1 MLRLTLAQ
9 ARAHFGRYLAA
20 MLAVLIAVAFVVATL
35 VLSSTATAGV
45 TNSLA
50 GQYRST
56 DYVVSDLGDG
66 LQAQRAADAVRS
78 VPGVRAVTTDVSTPV
93 KVTAAG
99 SGKSFGAATSLAADA
114 DLRWQKL
121 ADGRFPSAAGEIA
134 VGSNSDLPIGTRV
147 AVTALGE
154 TTGPDAGEATVVGTV
169 DLDGTAQ
176 RMDGISVFA
185 TAADIEAWTDGQASR
200 EMRVAGGDREAV
212 AGALAPGA
220 AVITGAE
227 KAKEVSARF
236 LGGSD
241 MLRNVLLAFGA
252 LAVVVSGLVIANT
265 FAVLLA
271 ARTQEL
277 ALLRCVGATSDQIRR
292 SVRIESL
299 VVGLVASVAGLAA
312 GVGLAWAVTEVA
324 GALDVPIP
332 LDHLSV
338 SPVALAVGLL
348 VGVVVTYL
356 AAVAP
361 ARAATAVSPLA
372 ALTPAEAK
380 PEPVRSSRLRR
391 IIGVTGLI
399 VGAAVLTA
407 GVLGKQVLVAA
418 GGALVCFVA
427 VVLLCRYI
435 IPPAVAAF
443 GKGLGRV
450 SGPLGELAAGNAG
463 RNPRRTTATATALL
477 IGVCVTATMIVGIAT
492 VKASAPGALDEQF
505 PIDVSVAGDPG
516 SALPATLGERIGEVD
531 RVTAVAAL
539 SSGEVSTAAGKE
551 LTVTGVDP
559 AEAAMALRVSITLPK
574 PGQIAVSPK
583 QLDELGVRAGEP
595 IDVRGAG
602 TTRSLTVVE
611 GTEGPPPLMVRG
623 DLAAVTANPAVDS
636 LWVRF
641 ADGLT
646 DDEIATVQKE
656 VTSLATDSVPTAE
669 IGGAVS
675 MRAALN
681 SVLDTM
687 LMIVVGLLSVA
698 ILIAVIGVGNTMALS
713 VIERRR
719 ESGLLRSIGV
729 TRAGLRTLLI
739 YEAVLVSVVASVLGV
754 VLGLAFG
761 LAGTASVFGVDD
773 LVLPS
778 LPWLALAATV
788 LVGGIAGVIAA
799 LLPARSAAK
808 VPPVE
813 AMAA

>member
-1 MLRLTLAQ
+1 MLSLTLAQ

-56 DYVVSDLGDG
+56 DFVVSDLGDG

-200 EMRVAGGDREAV
+200 EMRVAGGDRETV

-220 AVITGAE
+220 TVITGDE
-227 KAKEVSARF
+227 KANEVSARF

-299 VVGLVASVAGLAA
+299 VVGLVASVAGLAT

-332 LDHLSV
+332 LDNLSV

-399 VGAAVLTA
+399 GGAAVLTA

-435 IPPAVAAF
+435 IPPTVAAF

-492 VKASAPGALDEQF
+492 VKASAPSALDEQF
-505 PIDVSVAGDPG
+505 PIDVSVAGEPG

-539 SSGEVSTAAGKE
+539 SSGEVSTVAGEE

-559 AEAAMALRVSITLPK
+559 TEAAAALRVSITLPK

-583 QLDELGVRAGEP
+583 QLDELGVRAGEA
-595 IDVRGAG
+595 IDLRGAG
-602 TTRSLTVVE
+602 AARNLTAVAGVE
-611 GTEGPPPLMVRG
+611 GQPPLMVRG

-646 DDEIATVQKE
+646 DDEITTVQKE
-656 VTSLATDSVPTAE
+656 VTSLAADSVPTAE
-669 IGGAVS
+669 IGGAVA

-754 VLGLAFG
+754 VLGLVFG

>member
-56 DYVVSDLGDG
+56 DFVVSDLGDG

-93 KVTAAG
+93 KVTAPG
-99 SGKSFGAATSLAADA
+99 SDKSFGAATSLAADA

-121 ADGRFPSAAGEIA
+121 ADGRFPSAPGEIV

-147 AVTALGE
+147 AVTAMGE
-154 TTGPDAGEATVVGTV
+154 STGPDAGEATVVGTV

-176 RMDGISVFA
+176 RMDGVSVYA
-185 TAADIEAWTDGQASR
+185 TAADIEAWTDGQAAR
-200 EMRVAGGDREAV
+200 ELRVAGGDRDAV
-212 AGALAPGA
+212 AAAVQPGA
-220 AVITGAE
+220 TVITGAE
-227 KAKEVSARF
+227 KADEVSARF
-236 LGGSD
+236 LGSSD

-299 VVGLVASVAGLAA
+299 VVGLVASLAGLAT
-312 GVGLAWAVTEVA
+312 GVALAAAVTQVA

-332 LDHLSV
+332 LDDLAV
-338 SPVALAVGLL
+338 SPGALAVGLL

-361 ARAATAVSPLA
+361 ARSATAVSPLA

-380 PEPVRSSRLRR
+380 SEPMGASRLRR
-391 IIGVTGLI
+391 FVGVAGL
-399 VGAAVLTA
+399 VGGGAILTA
-407 GVLGKQVLVAA
+407 GVMGKQVLAAA
-418 GGALVCFVA
+418 GGALVFFVA

-435 IPPAVAAF
+435 VPPAVAAF
-443 GKGLGRV
+443 GKVLGRV

-492 VKASAPGALDEQF
+492 VKASAPSALDEQF
-505 PIDVSVAGDPG
+505 PIDISVSGEAG

-539 SSGEVSTAAGKE
+539 SSGDVTTGSGQE
-551 LTVTGVDP
+551 LTVIGVDP
-559 AEAAMALRVSITLPK
+559 ADAAAALRVSITLPR
-574 PGQIAVSPK
+574 PGQIAVSPD
-583 QLDELGVRAGEP
+583 QLEELGARAGESV
-595 IDVRGAG
+595 DVRGDG
-602 TTRSLTVVE
+602 TARSLTAVAGVD
-611 GTEGPPPLMVRG
+611 GQPPLMVRA
-623 DLAAVTANPAVDS
+623 DLAAVTANAASDA

-641 ADGLT
+641 ADDLT
-646 DDEIATVQKE
+646 DDEIATVQRE
-656 VTSLATDSVPTAE
+656 VTALATDSVPTAE
-669 IGGAVS
+669 IGGAVA

-729 TRAGLRTLLI
+729 TRAGLRTMLI

-778 LPWLALAATV
+778 LPWPELAATV

-799 LLPARSAAK
+799 LLPARSAAR
-808 VPPVE
+808 VTPVE

>member
-56 DYVVSDLGDG
+56 DFVVSDLGDG

-78 VPGVRAVTTDVSTPV
+78 APGVRAVTTDVSTPV

-99 SGKSFGAATSLAADA
+99 SDKSFGTATSLAADA
-114 DLRWQKL
+114 GLRWQKL
-121 ADGRFPSAAGEIA
+121 SDGRFPSAAGEIA

-147 AVTALGE
+147 SVTALGE
-154 TTGPDAGEATVVGTV
+154 STGQEAGEATVVGTV

-176 RMDGISVFA
+176 RMGGISVFG
-185 TAADIEAWTDGQASR
+185 TAADIEAWTDGQAAR

-212 AGALAPGA
+212 AAALPPGA

-227 KAKEVSARF
+227 KAQEISASF
-236 LGGSD
+236 LGSSD

-299 VVGLVASVAGLAA
+299 VVGLLASLAGLAA
-312 GVGLAWAVTEVA
+312 GVALAAAVTEVA
-324 GALDVPIP
+324 GAFDVPIP
-332 LDHLSV
+332 LDNLSV
-338 SPVALAVGLL
+338 SPGALAVGLL

-372 ALTPAEAK
+372 ALAPAEAK
-380 PEPVRSSRLRR
+380 PEPVKASRVRR
-391 IIGVTGLI
+391 FVGVMGLI
-399 VGAAVLTA
+399 GGGAVLTA
-407 GVLGKQVLVAA
+407 GVLGKQVLLAA

-427 VVLLCRYI
+427 VILLCRYI

-443 GKGLGRV
+443 GRALGRV

-477 IGVCVTATMIVGIAT
+477 IGVTVTATMIVGIAT
-492 VKASAPGALDEQF
+492 VKASAPSALDEQF
-505 PIDVSVAGDPG
+505 PVDISVDGASG
-516 SALPATLGERIGEVD
+516 SALPMTMGDRIGDID
-531 RVTAVAAL
+531 RVTAVAEL
-539 SSGEVSTAAGKE
+539 SRGEVSTASGKE
-551 LTVTGVDP
+551 LTVTGLDP
-559 AEAAMALRVSITLPK
+559 AEAAAALRVPITLPRS
-574 PGQIAVSPK
+574 GQIVVPPE
-583 QLDELGVRAGEP
+583 LLEELGARAGES

-602 TTRSLTVVE
+602 TTKSLTAVE
-611 GTEGPPPLMVRG
+611 GTDGPPPLMVRE
-623 DLAAVTANPAVDS
+623 DLAAVTANPAADS
-636 LWVRF
+636 LWIRI

-646 DDEIATVQKE
+646 DDQIATAQRE
-656 VTSLATDSVPTAE
+656 VTALATDIVPAAE

-778 LPWLALAATV
+778 LPWPELVATV

-808 VPPVE
+808 VTPVE

>member
-56 DYVVSDLGDG
+56 DLVVSDLGDG
-66 LQAQRAADAVRS
+66 TQAQRAADAIRA
-78 VPGVRAVTTDVSTPV
+78 VPGIRAVTTDVSTPV

-99 SGKSFGAATSLAADA
+99 SGKSFGTATSLAADA
-114 DLRWQKL
+114 DLRWQTL
-121 ADGRFPSAAGEIA
+121 AEGRLPSAAGEIA
-134 VGSNSDLPIGTRV
+134 VGSNADLPIGTRV

-154 TTGPDAGEATVVGTV
+154 STGSEAADAVVVGKV
-169 DLDGTAQ
+169 DLDGSAQ

-185 TAADIEAWTDGQASR
+185 AAADIEGWSGGQAAR
-200 EMRVAGGDREAV
+200 EMRIAGGDRAAV
-212 AGALAPGA
+212 AGALPPGA
-220 AVITGAE
+220 TVITGAE
-227 KAKEVSARF
+227 KAEDVSASF
-236 LGGSD
+236 LGSSD

-277 ALLRCVGATSDQIRR
+277 ALLRCVGATSDQVRR

-299 VVGLVASVAGLAA
+299 VVGLVASAAGLVAGVAMAA
-312 GVGLAWAVTEVA
+312 AVTEVA

-338 SPVALAVGLL
+338 PPSALAIGML

-361 ARAATAVSPLA
+361 ARAATGVSPLA
-372 ALTPAEAK
+372 AMTPAEAK
-380 PEPVRSSRLRR
+380 PEPAGASRLRR
-391 IIGVTGLI
+391 LAGVTGLI
-399 VGAAVLTA
+399 GGTAVLVV
-407 GVLGKQVLVAA
+407 GVLGTQVLVAA
-418 GGALVCFVA
+418 AGALVCFVA
-427 VVLLCRYI
+427 VILLCRYVV
-435 IPPAVAAF
+435 PAAVAVCGRA
-443 GKGLGRV
+443 LGRA

-477 IGVCVTATMIVGIAT
+477 IGVTVTATMIVGIAT

-505 PIDVSVAGDPG
+505 PVDVSVAGDQG
-516 SALPATLGERIGEVD
+516 SALPATMGERIDDVD

-539 SSGEVSTAAGKE
+539 SRGEVSTPSGRD

-559 AEAAMALRVSITLPK
+559 AEAAAALRVSITLPK
-574 PGQIAVSPK
+574 SGQIVLPPE
-583 QLDELGVRAGEP
+583 LLEELGARAGEP
-595 IDVRGAG
+595 IDIRGVGAA
-602 TTRSLTVVE
+602 RSLTVVA
-611 GTEGPPPLMVRG
+611 GSEGPPPLMVRE
-623 DLAAVTANPAVDS
+623 DLASVTANPALDS
-636 LWVRF
+636 LWIRF
-641 ADGLT
+641 ADDLT
-646 DDEIATVQKE
+646 DDEIAAVQRE
-656 VTSLATDSVPTAE
+656 VTALATDIVPTAE

-719 ESGLLRSIGV
+719 ESGLLRAIGV

-754 VLGLAFG
+754 ALGLAFG
-761 LAGTASVFGVDD
+761 LSGTASVFGLDD

-778 LPWLALAATV
+778 LPWLELAATV
-788 LVGGIAGVIAA
+788 LVGGIAGVVAA

-808 VPPVE
+808 VTPVE
-813 AMAA
+813 AMAT